1 MNQSQVA
8 RILKIATAAAAVVAA
23 GVFLFYL
30 PLAGWQ
36 LAEEVAE
43 EWELTWLYVPALV
56 VTEAVWVLVNLA
68 LRQFWKVCRRIGENA
83 SFSQENARSFRL
95 ISRFA
100 LIGTALVAVPFVG
113 LCVLGLMNAAF
124 GIPFLLVIFVGLGV
138 AVLSWCLSLLIA
150 NAAELKQ
157 QADLTI

>member
-8 RILKIATAAAAVVAA
+8 RILKIATVGAAVLAA

-36 LAEEVAE
+36 VAE
-43 EWELTWLYVPALV
+43 AWELTELVYVPALI
-56 VTEAVWVLVNLA
+56 VTEVIWVLVNLA
-68 LRQFWKVCRRIGENA
+68 LWQFWKVCRRIGENA
-83 SFSQENARSFRL
+83 SFSQENARSFRW

-100 LIGTALVAVPFVG
+100 LLASALVALPFLT
-113 LCVLGLMNAAF
+113 LCVLGLMNAVF
-124 GIPFLLVIFVGLGV
+124 GIPFLLVICFGLGI